1 MVNRFKMN
9 LQVLTAVLAFCLIY
23 SNGVSQNRD
32 SDNGREEFMVVK
44 KTDDFDVT
52 GDGSSENW
60 NRTDWVRLAQRANQE
75 NTNGLTT
82 RVKVLYSDRGMYFLF
97 HNEDDILNATFDSDF
112 EELWNED
119 VVEVFLWT
127 DESAPHYFEYE
138 ISPLNYE
145 LPLIVSN
152 IEGEL
157 LHWIPFKNS
166 YHEDHERFIHHKTSV
181 EGGKKESGADVNSW
195 TAEFFIPF
203 KLLHPLKNIFPE
215 SGTEWRANF
224 YRIDYD
230 NGMTP
235 WSWQPYETNFHDYH
249 NFGTIVFE

>member
-1 MVNRFKMN
+1 MFIKA
-9 LQVLTAVLAFCLIY
+9 LTAALFFIFTNSDCL
-23 SNGVSQNRD
+23 SQNRG
-32 SDNGREEFMVVK
+32 SDIGRDKFMEIK

-52 GDGSSENW
+52 GDGSSEKW
-60 NRTDWVRLAQRANQE
+60 NQTDWISLTQRSNQE
-75 NTNGLTT
+75 NTDGLAT
-82 RVKVLYSDRGMYFLF
+82 RVKVLYSDKGMYFLF
-97 HNEDDILNATFDSDF
+97 HSEDDVLNATFDSDF

-127 DESAPHYFEYE
+127 DKSGPHYFEYE

-152 IEGEL
+152 IDGEL
-157 LHWIPFKNS
+157 LHWIPFANS
-166 YHEDHERFIHHKTSV
+166 YHENHDRFIHHKTSV
-181 EGGKKESGADVNSW
+181 QGGKKESGTEIDSW

-203 KLLHPLKNIFPE
+203 KLLHPLKNIHPV

-230 NGMTP
+230 HGMTP
-235 WSWQPYETNFHDYH
+235 WSWQPYETNFHDYK

>member
-1 MVNRFKMN
+1 ME
-9 LQVLTAVLAFCLIY
+9 I
-23 SNGVSQNRD
+23 
-32 SDNGREEFMVVK
+32 K

-52 GDGSSENW
+52 GNGSSENW
-60 NRTDWVRLAQRANQE
+60 NQTKWISLTQRSNQE
-75 NTNGLTT
+75 NTDGLAT
-82 RVKVLYSDRGMYFLF
+82 RVKILYSDMGMYFLF
-97 HNEDDILNATFDSDF
+97 HSEDDVLNATFESDY

-127 DESAPHYFEYE
+127 DESGPHYFEYE

-152 IEGEL
+152 INGEL
-157 LHWIPFKNS
+157 LHWIPFANS
-166 YHEDHERFIHHKTSV
+166 YHENHDRFIHHKTSV
-181 EGGKKESGADVNSW
+181 EGGKKESGAVIDSW

-203 KLLHPLKNIFPE
+203 ELLHPLKNIYPV

-230 NGMTP
+230 HGMTP

-249 NFGTIVFE
+249 NFGTIIFE